1 MSNEVDI
8 RENDILKYD
17 PQLLAILLIDRS
29 KPKDDGTY
37 GHIIWGTDNY
47 EARGEGYQE
56 YDEINAEAITGKHGS
71 VVRPRV
77 NKSKAEQEHRS
88 RDKAEVFT
96 AAWICNKQNNLVD
109 NAWFGREGV
118 FNTETEERWET
129 NPDNIEF
136 PNTKGKTWQDYVSD
150 TRLEMSCGEA
160 PYLVSRY
167 NVITGEEINVKDR
180 IGMLDR
186 KLRVVCENTND
197 EKEWFKWTTK
207 AYQNTYG
214 FEWQGDNL
222 LIAREAMIYTLFD
235 YYQMKFGKQPTKAQ
249 TMKIA
254 EIVSWNLWQMDGLKG
269 VVPGSCSDKV
279 SKEYNLFGE
288 ETVTVEKCKGC
299 EKDDIT
305 KHNGIYC
312 LIRDWSANK
321 TIRFIDLMKG

>member
-17 PQLLAILLIDRS
+17 PQLLAVLLIDRS
-29 KPKDDGTY
+29 KPKEDGTY

-47 EARGEGYQE
+47 ESRGEGYQE

-118 FNTETEERWET
+118 FNTEIDELWET
-129 NPDNIEF
+129 NQDNIVF
-136 PNTKGKTWQDYVSD
+136 PDTKGKTWQDYVKD

-180 IGMLDR
+180 IGLLDR

-197 EKEWFKWTTK
+197 EKEWYKWATI

-214 FEWQGDNL
+214 FEWQGKNP
-222 LIAREAMIYTLFD
+222 
-235 YYQMKFGKQPTKAQ
+235 K
-249 TMKIA
+249 
-254 EIVSWNLWQMDGLKG
+254 
-269 VVPGSCSDKV
+269 
-279 SKEYNLFGE
+279 
-288 ETVTVEKCKGC
+288 
-299 EKDDIT
+299 
-305 KHNGIYC
+305 
-312 LIRDWSANK
+312 
-321 TIRFIDLMKG
+321 